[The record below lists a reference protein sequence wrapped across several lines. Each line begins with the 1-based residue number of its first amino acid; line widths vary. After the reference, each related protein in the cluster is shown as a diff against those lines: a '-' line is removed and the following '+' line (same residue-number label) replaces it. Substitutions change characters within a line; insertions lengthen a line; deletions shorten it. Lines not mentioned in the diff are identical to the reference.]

1 MLFTVPASPENELVA
16 PQGTHGGLLSC
27 FHKLC
32 FCRSRVM
39 TGAHTGR
46 SSKGVTTQKE
56 ERRNDKGRARKIE
69 DKELTR

>member
-1 MLFTVPASPENELVA
+1 
-16 PQGTHGGLLSC
+16 
-27 FHKLC
+27 
-32 FCRSRVM
+32 M

-46 SSKGVTTQKE
+46 SSRGVTTQKE